1 MSVKLNI
8 GLSRKVGEANYGS
21 RGASIN
27 LEVELDNGVLNDP
40 GQLRERVHDLYVL
53 ARESVDEE
61 LQRPADAGPGE
72 FSYANGNGH
81 GRTNGVANGNGH
93 SSNGHSSN
101 GHSSN
106 GAANGNGHSNGHV
119 SNGHSSN
126 GHVSNGHSSN
136 GNGNNHADARSRDSS
151 NGNGQNGRVEVARA
165 TQSQIR
171 AIFAISKRQGLDPH
185 TLISERFRV
194 HKMEDLTIREA
205 SALIDDL
212 KNGSAVRS

>member
-72 FSYANGNGH
+72 FSFANGNGQ
-81 GRTNGVANGNGH
+81 GRTT
-93 SSNGHSSN
+93 
-101 GHSSN
+101 N
-106 GAANGNGHSNGHV
+106 GAANGNGHSNGHAA
-119 SNGHSSN
+119 NGHSSN
-126 GHVSNGHSSN
+126 GSSSN
-136 GNGNNHADARSRDSS
+136 
-151 NGNGQNGRVEVARA
+151 NGQHGRVEVARA

-205 SALIDDL
+205 SSLIDDL

>member
-72 FSYANGNGH
+72 FSYANGNGRAH
-81 GRTNGVANGNGH
+81 T
-93 SSNGHSSN
+93 
-101 GHSSN
+101 N
-106 GAANGNGHSNGHV
+106 GAANGNGHSNGHA
-119 SNGHSSN
+119 SNGHSN
-126 GHVSNGHSSN
+126 NGHS
-136 GNGNNHADARSRDSS
+136 NN
-151 NGNGQNGRVEVARA
+151 NGQNGRIEVARA

-185 TLISERFRV
+185 TLISDRFRV

>member
-72 FSYANGNGH
+72 FSHANGNG
-81 GRTNGVANGNGH
+81 RAQT
-93 SSNGHSSN
+93 
-101 GHSSN
+101 N
-106 GAANGNGHSNGHV
+106 GAANGNGHSNGHA
-119 SNGHSSN
+119 SNGHSNN
-126 GHVSNGHSSN
+126 GSSSN
-136 GNGNNHADARSRDSS
+136 
-151 NGNGQNGRVEVARA
+151 NGQNGRVEVARA

-205 SALIDDL
+205 SSLIDDL

>member
-27 LEVELDNGVLNDP
+27 LEVELDNGVLDDP

-61 LQRPADAGPGE
+61 LQRPADASPGE
-72 FSYANGNGH
+72 FSHTNGNGRAH
-81 GRTNGVANGNGH
+81 T
-93 SSNGHSSN
+93 
-101 GHSSN
+101 N
-106 GAANGNGHSNGHV
+106 GAANGNGHSNGHA
-119 SNGHSSN
+119 SNGHNSN
-126 GHVSNGHSSN
+126 NN
-136 GNGNNHADARSRDSS
+136 GNG
-151 NGNGQNGRVEVARA
+151 NGRVEVARA

-205 SALIDDL
+205 SSLIDDL

>member
-72 FSYANGNGH
+72 PSHANGNGH
-81 GRTNGVANGNGH
+81 GRTNGVAN
-93 SSNGHSSN
+93 S
-101 GHSSN
+101 
-106 GAANGNGHSNGHV
+106 NGHSNGHA
-119 SNGHSSN
+119 SNGHSNN
-126 GHVSNGHSSN
+126 G
-136 GNGNNHADARSRDSS
+136 S

>member
-72 FSYANGNGH
+72 PSYANGNG
-81 GRTNGVANGNGH
+81 RAQTNGVANGNGH
-93 SSNGHSSN
+93 SNGHASNGHSN
-101 GHSSN
+101 
-106 GAANGNGHSNGHV
+106 NGHSN
-119 SNGHSSN
+119 N
-126 GHVSNGHSSN
+126 
-136 GNGNNHADARSRDSS
+136 
-151 NGNGQNGRVEVARA
+151 NGQNGRIEVARA

-185 TLISERFRV
+185 TLISDRFRV